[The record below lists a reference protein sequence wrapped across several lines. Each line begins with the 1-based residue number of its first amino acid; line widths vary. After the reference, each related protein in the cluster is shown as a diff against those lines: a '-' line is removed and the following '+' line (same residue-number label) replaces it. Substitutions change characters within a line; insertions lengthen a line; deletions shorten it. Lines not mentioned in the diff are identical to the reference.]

1 MHFSATEGT
10 KRFHNFWAP
19 CSYTWSLEGRS
30 LLVSPLKDYWCP
42 FLRRRRKV
50 EPTLEIK
57 RYPIHEPVS
66 KEYNFL
72 LNLCNR
78 AKYILIHSA
87 VGWILFWEIF
97 YGICIYLLKH
107 VSKNWKLLYL
117 KSVHFKKTVAQSS
130 FLSKMLSFLLKSKQ
144 SQRKWQHFWKKW
156 GLRNCLLKMNGL

>member
-1 MHFSATEGT
+1 MRCRNCFYHLFTTYTLICSTRLFGT
-10 KRFHNFWAP
+10 LE
-19 CSYTWSLEGRS
+19 YTWSLEGRS

-78 AKYILIHSA
+78 AKYILTYSTVPW
-87 VGWILFWEIF
+87 VGFYYERGFTEYLFVKT
-97 YGICIYLLKH
+97 CIKELQIPSSCSKFNPKDSEKTLKRHQLLMTFR
-107 VSKNWKLLYL
+107 NE
-117 KSVHFKKTVAQSS
+117 
-130 FLSKMLSFLLKSKQ
+130 
-144 SQRKWQHFWKKW
+144 FWKSIVSTFSFIY
-156 GLRNCLLKMNGL
+156 